1 MKKSL
6 RAAALTAA
14 VALVLT
20 AVGTVPAYAKTE
32 TTGTVTVTVQAP
44 GGAPLENVWV
54 SVSGPGWASGS
65 TTAQGTFSSGELT
78 PGTYDITAE
87 LWTPVQSTQTK
98 TVTIAANA
106 DSTATIEFPGVQVI
120 KGSVTAGGKN
130 VTSGNVTVYSSEG
143 AYVTSAAV
151 TSGAYQL
158 LVKSG
163 ASYTVQASP
172 DWSNPTKTWL
182 STYAGS
188 TVREVDS
195 TPVKVSASAPS
206 TVNIAAYNKVGKI
219 SGRVVDAS
227 GKPAKNAY
235 VSAYALNRAG
245 SASVTTDAKGNY
257 TLTGLPADSYNITAS
272 TSTTSSKQ
280 AKIKV
285 SSGKTAK
292 ASLKLLKP
300 KTYKSKVILTL
311 KAPSALVKA
320 GNACA
325 TLIDSKGYWAARDCL
340 TGSEKKI
347 TFTNLAAGKYKIALD
362 GANTSKSVTVKTSK
376 TVKTSM
382 TRAAGTTVSGKV
394 TTSTGKALAKAWV
407 YVTDGNDTSLRG
419 VETDSKGRYKISGI
433 LKGSYEVQAAPIKA
447 SQGAVTTKKFASK
460 GKKLTANVALKKGAT
475 ITGKIVDSKGKPIA
489 GVSVNAYSNSLW
501 GANAMTNA
509 KGVYVLEGLTAGKYT
524 VATYDQY
531 FGGYFNGKTTTS
543 VSTGKKVTA
552 KTIKLKG

>member
-6 RAAALTAA
+6 RAAALAA
-14 VALVLT
+14 AAALVLT
-20 AVGTVPAYAKTE
+20 AVGTVPAYAKTD

-44 GGAPLENVWV
+44 GGAPLENIWV
-54 SVSGPGWASGS
+54 SLSGTGWASGS
-65 TTAQGTFSSGELT
+65 TNAQGKFASGELT

-87 LWTPVQSTQTK
+87 LWTPVRSTQTK
-98 TVTIAANA
+98 TITVAANT
-106 DSTATIEFPGVQVI
+106 DSTATLEFPGVQVI
-120 KGSVTAGGKN
+120 KGSVTAGGKK
-130 VTSGNVTVYSSEG
+130 VTEGNVTVSSKG
-143 AYVTSAAV
+143 AYVTSAAL
-151 TSGAYQL
+151 TNGTYQL

-182 STYAGS
+182 STYAGN

-195 TPVKVSASAPS
+195 TSVKVSASAPS

-245 SASVTTDAKGNY
+245 SASVTTDSKGNY

-280 AKIKV
+280 AKVKV
-285 SSGKTAK
+285 SSGKTTK
-292 ASLKLLKP
+292 TSLKLLKP
-300 KTYKSKVILTL
+300 KTYKSKVVLTL

-340 TGSEKKI
+340 NGSEKKI
-347 TFTNLAAGKYKIALD
+347 TFSNIAAGKYKIALD
-362 GANTSKSVTVKTSK
+362 GANTSKSVTVKTGK

-394 TTSTGKALAKAWV
+394 TSSTGKAIAKAWV
-407 YVTDGNDTSLRG
+407 YVTDANDTSLRG
-419 VETDSKGRYKISGI
+419 VETDSKGRYKISGV
-433 LKGSYEVQAAPIKA
+433 LKGSYVVQAAPIKA
-447 SQGAVTTKKFASK
+447 SQGAVGTKKFTSK
-460 GKKLTANVALKKGAT
+460 GKKVTTNITLPKGAT
-475 ITGKIVDSKGKPIA
+475 ITGKIVNSKGKPVA
-489 GVSVNAYSNSLW
+489 GVTVSAYAKSSW
-501 GANAMTNA
+501 GANAVTDS

-524 VATYDQY
+524 VTSYDYY
-531 FGGYFNGKTTTS
+531 FGGYFNGKTTKS
-543 VSTGKKVTA
+543 VGTGKKVTA
-552 KTIKLKG
+552 TTIKLKG